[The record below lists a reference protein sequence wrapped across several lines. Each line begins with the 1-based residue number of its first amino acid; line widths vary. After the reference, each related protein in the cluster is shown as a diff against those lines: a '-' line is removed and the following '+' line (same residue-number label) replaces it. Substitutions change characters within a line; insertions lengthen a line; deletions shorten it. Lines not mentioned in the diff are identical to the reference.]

1 MSWYSFKGN
10 DVHKVNNIISG
21 GRIMKEKSTIFRF
34 SVTIR
39 FPYEIDSNGDKIPKD
54 YMFDFVYDFGILDTN
69 QLKKTYRIDWG
80 DSTKNIVGSIP
91 LKHRY
96 VSTRMAN
103 NLYKTFTVKIVSD
116 ILPVLRNK
124 VTSSNNEAEIVF
136 GMVVNEGDFLFSKH
150 KFEYKGV

>member
-1 MSWYSFKGN
+1 MSWYSLKGN

-21 GRIMKEKSTIFRF
+21 GRIMKEKSNIFRF
-34 SVTIR
+34 SMTIR
-39 FPYEIDSNGDKIPKD
+39 FPYEINEHGDKIPKD
-54 YMFDFVYDFGILDTN
+54 YMFDFVHDFGILDTN

-91 LKHRY
+91 LKHKY

-124 VTSSNNEAEIVF
+124 VGSSNNEPEIVF